1 MSLRILNVY
10 ATNNI
15 ASKYIKQE
23 LTENKVEISF
33 NRNLCDFVYKK
44 TKHL

>member
-15 ASKYIKQE
+15 ASKYTKQKLAE
-23 LTENKVEISF
+23 SPEEIIV
-33 NRNLCDFVYKK
+33 RD
-44 TKHL
+44 